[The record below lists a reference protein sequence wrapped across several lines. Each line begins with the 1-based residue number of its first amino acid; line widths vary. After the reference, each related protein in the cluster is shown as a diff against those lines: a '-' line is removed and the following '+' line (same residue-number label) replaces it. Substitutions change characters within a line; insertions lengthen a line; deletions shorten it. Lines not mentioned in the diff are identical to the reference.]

1 MTKTLQRSRY
11 WNKKMKQFVYAV
23 SAALVV
29 LGTSIACNLMK
40 LGPGG
45 ESKIQDKLLDE
56 FGIITDTVTYTDKQV
71 IISYPQPWIQDEG
84 SLFANWLF
92 MMDTAIEEMPFANEV
107 ILKLNYLGEP
117 HLSVKADA
125 EQIRD
130 VVSGDLDPE
139 AFFNNLTYV
148 ELRSADQIIHQ
159 DLAYRGIDF
168 ESVEISGNEISIEYF
183 QPHFSHQEELLINW
197 VEMADVALYAKSDTE
212 KIIIHMV
219 IIGQPEVEV
228 EIPTDQIAAYR
239 EGTIT
244 PPELLSSF
252 QITQVDKVE

>member
-1 MTKTLQRSRY
+1 MTLWLQRSRC
-11 WNKKMKQFVYAV
+11 WNRQIKQFAYAV
-23 SAALVV
+23 SAALVI
-29 LGTSIACNLMK
+29 LGTSLACNLTE
-40 LGPGG
+40 LGSDG

-56 FGIITDTVTYTDKQV
+56 YGVITNSVLYADKQV

-107 ILKLNYLGEP
+107 ILELNYLGEP
-117 HLSVKADA
+117 HLSVRADA

-139 AFFNNLTYV
+139 AFFNNLIYV

-159 DLAYRGIDF
+159 DLAYRGIDI

-183 QPHFSHQEELLINW
+183 QPHFSHQEELLTNW
-197 VEMADVALYAKSDTE
+197 VEMADVALYAKPNTK

-219 IIGQPEVEV
+219 IIGQPEVEA
-228 EIPTDQIAAYR
+228 EIPADQISAYR

-244 PPELLSSF
+244 PPELISSF
-252 QITQVDKVE
+252 HITQVDKVE